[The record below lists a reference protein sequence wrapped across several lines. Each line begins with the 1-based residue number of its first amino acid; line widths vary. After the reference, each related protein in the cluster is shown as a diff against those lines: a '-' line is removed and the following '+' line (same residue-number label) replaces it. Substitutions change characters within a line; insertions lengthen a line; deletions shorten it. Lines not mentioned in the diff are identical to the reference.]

1 MHQKG
6 WEQPGTLQKATI
18 SHPET
23 SYHFHI
29 GHFSQPSNLIK
40 CPFSKWKTCKYP
52 KLHNSFYLQ
61 KIFLGEGGKGS
72 TENSKL
78 GERWELEITFGIVLL
93 LISIDITFN
102 STNSLQRFLFNAK
115 EKDLGLWTK
124 KLPLLRKQQVRFN
137 LKPPLGLIKGQE
149 WQWGLRVVPPPVHF
163 PLSFLPFFIIITK
176 IVLLRSLQSN
186 TLQFHFQI
194 CKVRATSFMR
204 AYIYTHT
211 HVHMHLI
218 KKPTSQVPS
227 NDTCEPHAWFTT
239 GLWAAVVLPYTCVP
253 MIF

>member
-115 EKDLGLWTK
+115 EKDLVSTH
-124 KLPLLRKQQVRFN
+124 LRNAAQGYPWILSQGRQCFQNFV
-137 LKPPLGLIKGQE
+137 KPASSQDIFL
-149 WQWGLRVVPPPVHF
+149 VVP
-163 PLSFLPFFIIITK
+163 S
-176 IVLLRSLQSN
+176 
-186 TLQFHFQI
+186 
-194 CKVRATSFMR
+194 
-204 AYIYTHT
+204 
-211 HVHMHLI
+211 
-218 KKPTSQVPS
+218 
-227 NDTCEPHAWFTT
+227 
-239 GLWAAVVLPYTCVP
+239 
-253 MIF
+253 